1 MTDTDSFLGSL
12 SAIVGDRNVIS
23 DASDMAAYL
32 IDVRRTYQGNAL
44 CVVFPAS
51 TQEVSDVVKLCAAN
65 QVPITPMGGNTGLV
79 GGAIARTEKPG
90 IILSL
95 RKMNRI
101 RAMSTVDDTITVDA
115 GCVLQDIQQA
125 AIDAD
130 RFFPM
135 SLSSEGSCQIGG
147 NIATNAG
154 GLTAVRYGVMRNLVL
169 GLEVVLPSGE
179 IMSNLL
185 KLRKDNTG
193 YDLRQLFIGSEGTL
207 GIITGAVLKLFP
219 PHRSVVTA
227 MLAVDSVDNALAL
240 LGIMRDA
247 FGERVTSFE
256 LTGSD
261 YMDVILRNVEGTRL
275 PFESKAAWYVLLEI
289 CDSAPNV
296 DLATVLETSLAD
308 AFEKGLVA
316 DAVIAQSQAQ
326 TNLFW
331 HLRHAVSDAI
341 RYSGPNMSH
350 DSSVPIDKQGE
361 FSERT
366 GKAIKER
373 FPDCEVL
380 FVAHLGDG
388 NMHLVVLFKPDRFAS
403 RDEYMATA
411 GELDLIIDEVVVDLQ
426 GSITAE
432 HGIGLSYRTR
442 LQRTTNPLE
451 LELMRGVKSVFDPQ
465 NIMNPGKI
473 LLPA

>member
-1 MTDTDSFLGSL
+1 MTDNDTFLGAL
-12 SAIVGDRNVIS
+12 SDIVGEHNVVS
-23 DASDMAAYL
+23 DAGDMGAYL
-32 IDVRRTYQGNAL
+32 IDVRRTYTASAL
-44 CVVFPAS
+44 CVVFPGS
-51 TQEVSDVVKLCAAN
+51 TQEVSDVVKLCARHD
-65 QVPITPMGGNTGLV
+65 VPITPMGGNTGLV
-79 GGAIARTEKPG
+79 GGAIARTDTPG
-90 IILSL
+90 IILNL

-101 RAMSTVDDTITVDA
+101 RELSTIDDTITLDA
-115 GCVLQDIQQA
+115 GCVLQDIQKA
-125 AIDAD
+125 AVDAD
-130 RFFPM
+130 RFFPL

-154 GLTAVRYGVMRNLVL
+154 GLTAIRYGVMRNLVL

-207 GIITGAVLKLFP
+207 GIITGAVLKIFP
-219 PHRSVVTA
+219 PHRSVVTS
-227 MLAVDSVDNALAL
+227 MLAVDSIDNALAV
-240 LGIMRDA
+240 LGLMRDA

-275 PFESKAAWYVLLEI
+275 PFESKAAWYVLLEV

-296 DLATVLETSLAD
+296 DLTSALETALGD
-308 AFEKGLVA
+308 ALENGLLG
-316 DAVIAQSQAQ
+316 DAVISQSQAQ

-341 RYSGPNMSH
+341 RYAGPNMSH
-350 DSSVPIDKQGE
+350 DSSVPIDKQGDFAE
-361 FSERT
+361 KT
-366 GKAIKER
+366 GRAIKER
-373 FPDCEVL
+373 FPESEVL

-388 NMHLVVLFKPDRFAS
+388 NMHLVVLFKPDRFPT
-403 RDEYMATA
+403 RDDYMATA
-411 GELDLIIDEVVVDLQ
+411 GELDLIIDEVVVELQ

-432 HGIGLSYRTR
+432 HGIGISYRYR
-442 LQRTTNPLE
+442 LQRTTNPIE
-451 LELMRGVKSVFDPQ
+451 LELMRGIKKVFDPQ